1 MNKKAFTYIILLA
14 FSLLLSTI
22 VSGKLLYI
30 APHLTIS
37 ASLLAYAFTFLFT
50 ARLNEEMNID
60 NTKNILKKVVIG
72 TLIVYLFMIVINSIS
87 GMTSTKEI
95 TESLRN
101 FFTPNKLAIKSI
113 SIYYPNLINL
123 ISSIL
128 IFYLTHNIFSITFEI
143 TKDYTSKTISFIISI
158 LISFIIDQMIYISV
172 ISFMPL
178 YNESITLT
186 NYIENLTASFIM
198 IIFTSVIMTII
209 YSIIQ
214 KRSKNWCFFLFTLLF
229 FFRFIFR

>member
-14 FSLLLSTI
+14 FSLLLSI
-22 VSGKLLYI
+22 IISGKLLYI

-50 ARLNEEMNID
+50 AKLNEETNIN
-60 NTKNILKKVVIG
+60 NTKNILKKIVICI
-72 TLIVYLFMIVINSIS
+72 LIFYLFMIVINSIS
-87 GMTSTKEI
+87 GMTSTKEV

-101 FFTPNKLAIKSI
+101 IFTPNKLAIKSI
-113 SIYYPNLINL
+113 TIYYPNLISV
-123 ISSIL
+123 ISAVL
-128 IFYLTHNIFSITFEI
+128 IFYLTHNIFSRTFEI

-172 ISFMPL
+172 TSFIPL
-178 YNESITLT
+178 YKESIKLT
-186 NYIENLTASFIM
+186 NYIENLTASFI
-198 IIFTSVIMTII
+198 IIILTSVIMTII

-214 KRSKNWCFFLFTLLF
+214 KRSKN
-229 FFRFIFR
+229 

>member
-1 MNKKAFTYIILLA
+1 MNKKVLTYIILLA
-14 FSLLLSTI
+14 FSLLLSII
-22 VSGKLLYI
+22 VSDKLLYI

-50 ARLNEEMNID
+50 AKLNEETNIN
-60 NTKNILKKVVIG
+60 NTKNILKKIVIG
-72 TLIVYLFMIVINSIS
+72 ILIFYLFMIVINSIS
-87 GMTSTKEI
+87 GMTSTKEV

-101 FFTPNKLAIKSI
+101 IFTPNKLAIKSI
-113 SIYYPNLINL
+113 NIYYPNLINL

-172 ISFMPL
+172 TSFIPL
-178 YNESITLT
+178 YKESIKLT

-198 IIFTSVIMTII
+198 IIFTSVIMTVI

-214 KRSKNWCFFLFTLLF
+214 KRSKN
-229 FFRFIFR
+229 

>member
-1 MNKKAFTYIILLA
+1 MNKKVLTYIILLA
-14 FSLLLSTI
+14 FSLLLSII

-50 ARLNEEMNID
+50 ARLNEETNID
-60 NTKNILKKVVIG
+60 NTRNILKKVVIG
-72 TLIVYLFMIVINSIS
+72 ILIFYLFMIVINSIS
-87 GMTSTKEI
+87 GMTSTKEVS
-95 TESLRN
+95 ESLRN
-101 FFTPNKLAIKSI
+101 IFTPNKLAIKSI
-113 SIYYPNLINL
+113 SIYYPNLISL
-123 ISSIL
+123 ISAVL

-172 ISFMPL
+172 TSFIPL
-178 YNESITLT
+178 YKESIKLT
-186 NYIENLTASFIM
+186 NYIENLTASFII
-198 IIFTSVIMTII
+198 IIFTSVIMTVI

-214 KRSKNWCFFLFTLLF
+214 KRSKN
-229 FFRFIFR
+229 

>member
-1 MNKKAFTYIILLA
+1 MNKKGLTYV
-14 FSLLLSTI
+14 LLLGFTFLLSI
-22 VSGKLLYI
+22 IISGKLLYI

-37 ASLLAYAFTFLFT
+37 ASLLTYAFTFLFT
-50 ARLNEEMNID
+50 ARLNEETNID

-72 TLIVYLFMIVINSIS
+72 TLIFYLFMIVINSIS

-101 FFTPNKLAIKSI
+101 IFTPNKLAIKNI
-113 SIYYPNLINL
+113 SIYYPNLISL
-123 ISSIL
+123 ISSVL

-158 LISFIIDQMIYISV
+158 LVSFIIDQMIYISV
-172 ISFMPL
+172 ISFLPL

-214 KRSKNWCFFLFTLLF
+214 KRSKNYKM
-229 FFRFIFR
+229 

>member
-1 MNKKAFTYIILLA
+1 MNKKTFTYIILLA
-14 FSLLLSTI
+14 FSLLLSII

-37 ASLLAYAFTFLFT
+37 ASLQAYAFTFLFT
-50 ARLNEEMNID
+50 ARLNEETNID

-72 TLIVYLFMIVINSIS
+72 TLLFYLFMIVINSIS

-101 FFTPNKLAIKSI
+101 IFTPNKLAIKSI

-172 ISFMPL
+172 ISFIPL

-214 KRSKNWCFFLFTLLF
+214 KRSKN
-229 FFRFIFR
+229 

>member
-1 MNKKAFTYIILLA
+1 MNKKGLTYV
-14 FSLLLSTI
+14 LLLGFTFLLSI
-22 VSGKLLYI
+22 IISGKLLYI
-30 APHLTIS
+30 APHLTKS

-50 ARLNEEMNID
+50 ARLNEETNID

-72 TLIVYLFMIVINSIS
+72 TLIFYLFMIVINSIS

-101 FFTPNKLAIKSI
+101 IFTPNKLAIKNI
-113 SIYYPNLINL
+113 SIYYPNLISL
-123 ISSIL
+123 ISAVL

-158 LISFIIDQMIYISV
+158 LVSFIIDQMIYISV
-172 ISFMPL
+172 ISFIPL

-214 KRSKNWCFFLFTLLF
+214 KRSKN
-229 FFRFIFR
+229 

>member
-1 MNKKAFTYIILLA
+1 MNKKVITYIILLA
-14 FSLLLSTI
+14 FSLLLSII

-50 ARLNEEMNID
+50 AKLNEETNID

-72 TLIVYLFMIVINSIS
+72 TLIFYLFMILINSIS

-101 FFTPNKLAIKSI
+101 IFAPNKLAIKSI

-214 KRSKNWCFFLFTLLF
+214 KRSKN
-229 FFRFIFR
+229 

>member
-1 MNKKAFTYIILLA
+1 MNKKVLTYIILLA
-14 FSLLLSTI
+14 FSLLLSI
-22 VSGKLLYI
+22 IISGKLLYI

-50 ARLNEEMNID
+50 ARLNEKTNID

-72 TLIVYLFMIVINSIS
+72 TLLFYLFMIVINSIS

-101 FFTPNKLAIKSI
+101 IFTPNKLAIKSI
-113 SIYYPNLINL
+113 NIYYPNLINL

-214 KRSKNWCFFLFTLLF
+214 KRSKN
-229 FFRFIFR
+229 

>member
-1 MNKKAFTYIILLA
+1 MNKKGLTYV
-14 FSLLLSTI
+14 LLLGFTFLLSI
-22 VSGKLLYI
+22 IISGKLLYI

-50 ARLNEEMNID
+50 ARLNEETNID

-72 TLIVYLFMIVINSIS
+72 TLIFYLFMIVINSIS

-101 FFTPNKLAIKSI
+101 IFTPNKLAIKSI

-143 TKDYTSKTISFIISI
+143 TKDYTSKTISFIMSI

-172 ISFMPL
+172 ISFIPI

-214 KRSKNWCFFLFTLLF
+214 KRSKN
-229 FFRFIFR
+229 

>member
-72 TLIVYLFMIVINSIS
+72 TLIFYLFMIVINSIS

-101 FFTPNKLAIKSI
+101 IFTPNKLAIKSI
-113 SIYYPNLINL
+113 NIYYTNLINL
-123 ISSIL
+123 ISYIL

-143 TKDYTSKTISFIISI
+143 TKDYTSKTISFIMSI

-172 ISFMPL
+172 ISFIPL

-214 KRSKNWCFFLFTLLF
+214 KRSKN
-229 FFRFIFR
+229 

>member
-1 MNKKAFTYIILLA
+1 MNKKVITYIILLA
-14 FSLLLSTI
+14 FSLLLSII

-50 ARLNEEMNID
+50 ARLNEETNID

-72 TLIVYLFMIVINSIS
+72 TLIFYLFMIVVNSLS
-87 GMTSTKEI
+87 GMTSTKEV

-101 FFTPNKLAIKSI
+101 IFTPNKLTIKSI

-214 KRSKNWCFFLFTLLF
+214 KRSKN
-229 FFRFIFR
+229 

>member
-1 MNKKAFTYIILLA
+1 MNKKGLTYV
-14 FSLLLSTI
+14 LLLGFTFLLSI
-22 VSGKLLYI
+22 IISGKLLYI

-50 ARLNEEMNID
+50 ARLNEETNID
-60 NTKNILKKVVIG
+60 NTKNILKKVVID
-72 TLIVYLFMIVINSIS
+72 TLIFYLFMIVINSIS
-87 GMTSTKEI
+87 GMTSTKEV

-101 FFTPNKLAIKSI
+101 IFTPNKLAIKSI
-113 SIYYPNLINL
+113 NIYYPNLISL
-123 ISSIL
+123 ISAVL

-158 LISFIIDQMIYISV
+158 LVSFIIDQMIYISV
-172 ISFMPL
+172 ISFIPL

-186 NYIENLTASFIM
+186 NYIENLTASFII
-198 IIFTSVIMTII
+198 IIFTSVIMTVI

-214 KRSKNWCFFLFTLLF
+214 KRSKN
-229 FFRFIFR
+229 

>member
-1 MNKKAFTYIILLA
+1 MNKKVLTYIILLA
-14 FSLLLSTI
+14 FSLLLSII
-22 VSGKLLYI
+22 VSDKLLYI

-50 ARLNEEMNID
+50 AKLNEETNIN
-60 NTKNILKKVVIG
+60 NTKNILKKIVIG
-72 TLIVYLFMIVINSIS
+72 VLIFYLFMIVINSIS
-87 GMTSTKEI
+87 GMTSTKEV

-101 FFTPNKLAIKSI
+101 IFTPNKLAIKSI
-113 SIYYPNLINL
+113 NIYYPNLINL

-172 ISFMPL
+172 TSFIPL
-178 YNESITLT
+178 YKESIKLT

-198 IIFTSVIMTII
+198 IIFTSVIMTVI

-214 KRSKNWCFFLFTLLF
+214 KRSKN
-229 FFRFIFR
+229 

>member
-1 MNKKAFTYIILLA
+1 MNKKSLTYV
-14 FSLLLSTI
+14 LLLSFTFLLSI
-22 VSGKLLYI
+22 IISGKLLYI

-37 ASLLAYAFTFLFT
+37 ASLLTYAFTFLFT
-50 ARLNEEMNID
+50 ARLNEETNID

-72 TLIVYLFMIVINSIS
+72 TLIFYLFMIVINSIS

-101 FFTPNKLAIKSI
+101 IFTPNKLAIKNI
-113 SIYYPNLINL
+113 SIYYPNLISL
-123 ISSIL
+123 ISSVL

-158 LISFIIDQMIYISV
+158 LVSFIIDQMIYISV
-172 ISFMPL
+172 ISFLPL

-214 KRSKNWCFFLFTLLF
+214 KRSKN
-229 FFRFIFR
+229 

>member
-1 MNKKAFTYIILLA
+1 MNKKGLTYV
-14 FSLLLSTI
+14 LLLGFTFLLSI
-22 VSGKLLYI
+22 IISGKLLYI

-50 ARLNEEMNID
+50 ARLNEETNID

-72 TLIVYLFMIVINSIS
+72 TLIFYLFMIVINSIS

-101 FFTPNKLAIKSI
+101 IFTPNKLAIKSI

-172 ISFMPL
+172 ISFIPL

-214 KRSKNWCFFLFTLLF
+214 KRSKN
-229 FFRFIFR
+229 

>member
-1 MNKKAFTYIILLA
+1 MNKKVLTYIILLA
-14 FSLLLSTI
+14 FSLLLSII
-22 VSGKLLYI
+22 VSDKLLYI

-50 ARLNEEMNID
+50 AKLNEETNIN
-60 NTKNILKKVVIG
+60 NTKNILKKIVIG
-72 TLIVYLFMIVINSIS
+72 ILIFYLFMIIINSIS
-87 GMTSTKEI
+87 GMTSTKEV

-101 FFTPNKLAIKSI
+101 IFTPNKLAIKSI
-113 SIYYPNLINL
+113 NIYYPNLINL

-172 ISFMPL
+172 TSFIPL
-178 YNESITLT
+178 YKESIKLT

-198 IIFTSVIMTII
+198 IIFTSVIMTVI

-214 KRSKNWCFFLFTLLF
+214 KRSKN
-229 FFRFIFR
+229 

>member
-1 MNKKAFTYIILLA
+1 MNKKVLTYIILLA
-14 FSLLLSTI
+14 FSLLLSII

-50 ARLNEEMNID
+50 ARLNEETNID

-72 TLIVYLFMIVINSIS
+72 TLIFYLFMIVINSIS

-101 FFTPNKLAIKSI
+101 IFTPNKLAIKSI

-214 KRSKNWCFFLFTLLF
+214 KRSKN
-229 FFRFIFR
+229 

>member
-1 MNKKAFTYIILLA
+1 MNKKGLTYV
-14 FSLLLSTI
+14 LLLGFTFLLSII

-50 ARLNEEMNID
+50 ARLNEETNID

-72 TLIVYLFMIVINSIS
+72 TLIFYLFMIVVNSLS
-87 GMTSTKEI
+87 GMTSTKEV

-101 FFTPNKLAIKSI
+101 IFTPNKLAIKCI

-214 KRSKNWCFFLFTLLF
+214 KRSKN
-229 FFRFIFR
+229 

>member
-1 MNKKAFTYIILLA
+1 MNKKVFTYIILLA
-14 FSLLLSTI
+14 FSLLLSI
-22 VSGKLLYI
+22 IISGKLLYI

-50 ARLNEEMNID
+50 ARLNEETNID

-72 TLIVYLFMIVINSIS
+72 TLIFYLFMIVINSIS

-101 FFTPNKLAIKSI
+101 IFTPNKLAIKSI

-214 KRSKNWCFFLFTLLF
+214 KRSKN
-229 FFRFIFR
+229 

>member
-50 ARLNEEMNID
+50 ARLNEETNID

-72 TLIVYLFMIVINSIS
+72 TLIFYLFMIVINSIS
-87 GMTSTKEI
+87 GMTSTKEV

-101 FFTPNKLAIKSI
+101 IFTPNKLAIKSI

-143 TKDYTSKTISFIISI
+143 TKDYTSKTISFIMSI

-172 ISFMPL
+172 ISFIPL

-214 KRSKNWCFFLFTLLF
+214 KRSKN
-229 FFRFIFR
+229 

>member
-50 ARLNEEMNID
+50 AKLNEETNID

-72 TLIVYLFMIVINSIS
+72 TLIFYLFMIVINSIS
-87 GMTSTKEI
+87 GMTSTKEV

-101 FFTPNKLAIKSI
+101 IFTPNKLAIKSI

-143 TKDYTSKTISFIISI
+143 TKDYTSKTISFIMSI

-172 ISFMPL
+172 ISFIPL

-198 IIFTSVIMTII
+198 IILTSVIMTII

-214 KRSKNWCFFLFTLLF
+214 KRSKN
-229 FFRFIFR
+229 

>member
-1 MNKKAFTYIILLA
+1 MNKKVLTYIILLA
-14 FSLLLSTI
+14 FSLLLSII

-50 ARLNEEMNID
+50 ARLNEETNID
-60 NTKNILKKVVIG
+60 NTKNVLKKIVIG
-72 TLIVYLFMIVINSIS
+72 ILIFYLFMIVINSIS
-87 GMTSTKEI
+87 GMTSTKEVS
-95 TESLRN
+95 ESLRN
-101 FFTPNKLAIKSI
+101 IFTPNRLAIKSI
-113 SIYYPNLINL
+113 SIYYPNLISL
-123 ISSIL
+123 ISAVL

-172 ISFMPL
+172 TCFLPL
-178 YNESITLT
+178 YKESIKLT
-186 NYIENLTASFIM
+186 NYIENLTASFII
-198 IIFTSVIMTII
+198 IIFTSVIMTVI

-214 KRSKNWCFFLFTLLF
+214 KRSKN
-229 FFRFIFR
+229 

>member
-1 MNKKAFTYIILLA
+1 MNKKVLTYIILLA
-14 FSLLLSTI
+14 FSLLLSII
-22 VSGKLLYI
+22 VSDKLLYI
-30 APHLTIS
+30 APHLAIS

-50 ARLNEEMNID
+50 AKLNEETNIN
-60 NTKNILKKVVIG
+60 NTKNILKKIVIG
-72 TLIVYLFMIVINSIS
+72 ILIFYLFMIVINSIS
-87 GMTSTKEI
+87 GMTSTKEV

-101 FFTPNKLAIKSI
+101 IFTPNKLVIKSI
-113 SIYYPNLINL
+113 SIYYPNLISL
-123 ISSIL
+123 ISAVL

-172 ISFMPL
+172 TSFIPL
-178 YNESITLT
+178 YKESIKLT

-198 IIFTSVIMTII
+198 IIFTSVIMTVI

-214 KRSKNWCFFLFTLLF
+214 KRSKN
-229 FFRFIFR
+229 

>member
-1 MNKKAFTYIILLA
+1 MNKKVLTYIILLA
-14 FSLLLSTI
+14 FSLLLSII

-50 ARLNEEMNID
+50 ARLNEETNID

-72 TLIVYLFMIVINSIS
+72 TLIFYLFMIVINSLS
-87 GMTSTKEI
+87 GMTSTKEV

-101 FFTPNKLAIKSI
+101 IFTPNKLAIKCI

-143 TKDYTSKTISFIISI
+143 TKDYTSKTISFIMSI

-172 ISFMPL
+172 ISFIPL

-214 KRSKNWCFFLFTLLF
+214 KRSKN
-229 FFRFIFR
+229 

>member
-14 FSLLLSTI
+14 FSLLLSII

-50 ARLNEEMNID
+50 ARLNEETNID

-72 TLIVYLFMIVINSIS
+72 TLLFYLFMIVINSIS
-87 GMTSTKEI
+87 GMTSTKEV

-101 FFTPNKLAIKSI
+101 IFTPNKLAIKSI

-214 KRSKNWCFFLFTLLF
+214 KRSKN
-229 FFRFIFR
+229 

>member
-1 MNKKAFTYIILLA
+1 MNKKGLTYV
-14 FSLLLSTI
+14 LLLGFTFLLSII

-50 ARLNEEMNID
+50 ARLNEKTNID

-72 TLIVYLFMIVINSIS
+72 TLIFYLFMIVINSIS
-87 GMTSTKEI
+87 GMTSTKEV

-101 FFTPNKLAIKSI
+101 IFTPNKLAIKSI

-172 ISFMPL
+172 ISFIPL

-214 KRSKNWCFFLFTLLF
+214 KRSKN
-229 FFRFIFR
+229 

>member
-1 MNKKAFTYIILLA
+1 MNKKVITYIISLA
-14 FSLLLSTI
+14 FSLLLSII

-50 ARLNEEMNID
+50 ARLNEETNID

-72 TLIVYLFMIVINSIS
+72 TLIFYLFMIVINSIS
-87 GMTSTKEI
+87 GMTSTKEV

-101 FFTPNKLAIKSI
+101 IFTPNKLAIKSI

-158 LISFIIDQMIYISV
+158 LISFIINQMIYISV

-214 KRSKNWCFFLFTLLF
+214 KRSKN
-229 FFRFIFR
+229 

>member
-50 ARLNEEMNID
+50 ARLNEETNID

-72 TLIVYLFMIVINSIS
+72 TLIFYLFMIVINSIS
-87 GMTSTKEI
+87 GMTSTKEV

-101 FFTPNKLAIKSI
+101 IFTPNKLAIKSI

-143 TKDYTSKTISFIISI
+143 TKDYTSKTISFIMSI

-172 ISFMPL
+172 ISFIPL

-198 IIFTSVIMTII
+198 IIFTSVIMTTI

-214 KRSKNWCFFLFTLLF
+214 KRSKN
-229 FFRFIFR
+229 

>member
-1 MNKKAFTYIILLA
+1 MNKKGLTYV
-14 FSLLLSTI
+14 LLLGFTFLLSI
-22 VSGKLLYI
+22 IISGKLLYI

-50 ARLNEEMNID
+50 ARLNEETNID

-72 TLIVYLFMIVINSIS
+72 TLIFYLFMIVINSIS

-101 FFTPNKLAIKSI
+101 IFTPNKLAIKSI
-113 SIYYPNLINL
+113 NIYYPNLISL
-123 ISSIL
+123 ISAVL

-158 LISFIIDQMIYISV
+158 LVSFIIDQMIYISV
-172 ISFMPL
+172 ISFLPL

-214 KRSKNWCFFLFTLLF
+214 KRSKN
-229 FFRFIFR
+229 

>member
-1 MNKKAFTYIILLA
+1 MNKKGLTYV
-14 FSLLLSTI
+14 LLLSFTFLLSI
-22 VSGKLLYI
+22 IISGKLLYI

-50 ARLNEEMNID
+50 ARLNEETNID

-72 TLIVYLFMIVINSIS
+72 TLIFYLFMIVINSIS
-87 GMTSTKEI
+87 GMTSTKEV

-101 FFTPNKLAIKSI
+101 IFTPNKLAIKSI
-113 SIYYPNLINL
+113 NIYYPNLISL
-123 ISSIL
+123 ISAVL

-158 LISFIIDQMIYISV
+158 LVSFIIDQMIYISV
-172 ISFMPL
+172 ISFLPL

-214 KRSKNWCFFLFTLLF
+214 KRSKN
-229 FFRFIFR
+229 

>member
-1 MNKKAFTYIILLA
+1 MNKKGLTYV
-14 FSLLLSTI
+14 LLLGLTFLLSI
-22 VSGKLLYI
+22 IISGKLLYI

-50 ARLNEEMNID
+50 ARLNEETNID
-60 NTKNILKKVVIG
+60 NTKNVLKKVVIDI
-72 TLIVYLFMIVINSIS
+72 LIFYLFMIVINSIS
-87 GMTSTKEI
+87 GITSTKEV

-101 FFTPNKLAIKSI
+101 IFTPNKLAIKSI
-113 SIYYPNLINL
+113 SIYYPNLISL
-123 ISSIL
+123 ISAVL

-172 ISFMPL
+172 TCFLPL

-186 NYIENLTASFIM
+186 NYIENLTASFII
-198 IIFTSVIMTII
+198 IIFTSVIMTVI

-214 KRSKNWCFFLFTLLF
+214 KRSKN
-229 FFRFIFR
+229 

>member
-50 ARLNEEMNID
+50 AKLNEETNID

-72 TLIVYLFMIVINSIS
+72 TLIFYLFMIVINSLS

-101 FFTPNKLAIKSI
+101 IFTPNKLAIKSI

-143 TKDYTSKTISFIISI
+143 TKDYTSKTISFIMSI

-172 ISFMPL
+172 ISFIPL

-198 IIFTSVIMTII
+198 IILTSVIMTII

-214 KRSKNWCFFLFTLLF
+214 KRSKN
-229 FFRFIFR
+229 

>member
-50 ARLNEEMNID
+50 ARLNEETNID

-72 TLIVYLFMIVINSIS
+72 TLIFYLFMIVINSIS
-87 GMTSTKEI
+87 GMTSTKEV

-101 FFTPNKLAIKSI
+101 IFTPNKLAIKSI
-113 SIYYPNLINL
+113 NIYYPNLINL

-143 TKDYTSKTISFIISI
+143 TKDYTSKTISFIMSI

-172 ISFMPL
+172 ISFIPL

-214 KRSKNWCFFLFTLLF
+214 KRSKN
-229 FFRFIFR
+229 

>member
-1 MNKKAFTYIILLA
+1 MNKKVLTYIILLA
-14 FSLLLSTI
+14 FSLLLSI
-22 VSGKLLYI
+22 IISGKLLYI

-50 ARLNEEMNID
+50 AKLNEETNIN
-60 NTKNILKKVVIG
+60 NTKNIFKKIVISI
-72 TLIVYLFMIVINSIS
+72 LIFYLFMIVINSLS
-87 GMTSTKEI
+87 GLTSTKEV

-101 FFTPNKLAIKSI
+101 IFTPNKLAIKSI
-113 SIYYPNLINL
+113 NIYYPNLINL
-123 ISSIL
+123 ISAVL

-172 ISFMPL
+172 TSFIPL
-178 YNESITLT
+178 YKESIKLT

-214 KRSKNWCFFLFTLLF
+214 KRSKNEVNP
-229 FFRFIFR
+229 

>member
-1 MNKKAFTYIILLA
+1 MNKKVLTYIILLA
-14 FSLLLSTI
+14 FSLLLSII
-22 VSGKLLYI
+22 VSDKLLYI

-50 ARLNEEMNID
+50 AKLNEETNIN
-60 NTKNILKKVVIG
+60 NTKNILKKIVIG
-72 TLIVYLFMIVINSIS
+72 VLIFYLFMIVINSIS
-87 GMTSTKEI
+87 GMTSTKEV

-101 FFTPNKLAIKSI
+101 IFTPNKLVIKSI
-113 SIYYPNLINL
+113 SIYYPNLISL
-123 ISSIL
+123 ISAVL

-172 ISFMPL
+172 TSFIPL
-178 YNESITLT
+178 YKESIKLT
-186 NYIENLTASFIM
+186 NYIENLTASFI
-198 IIFTSVIMTII
+198 IIILTSVIMTII

-214 KRSKNWCFFLFTLLF
+214 KRSKN
-229 FFRFIFR
+229 

>member
-30 APHLTIS
+30 APHLAIS
-37 ASLLAYAFTFLFT
+37 ASFLAYAFTFLFT
-50 ARLNEEMNID
+50 AGHNEKTNID

-72 TLIVYLFMIVINSIS
+72 TLIFYLFMIVVNSLS
-87 GMTSTKEI
+87 GMTSTKEV

-101 FFTPNKLAIKSI
+101 IFTPNKLAIKSI

-172 ISFMPL
+172 ISFIPL

-214 KRSKNWCFFLFTLLF
+214 KRSKN
-229 FFRFIFR
+229 